1 MPSSNLNSTQ
11 HEMPMTLSLWKVL
24 VVITNTSILMLN
36 YWYNYLSLVM
46 HQIPCTP
53 MSFLKSTWR
62 GWKKLMRLEVDMVLW
77 GQYSFYQIYEV
88 SFAAIDSVTLLVPLK
103 VPVWVETGRSSE
115 EHPANSHHC
124 CQCQNALQTGATGI
138 LHISNYSVMKVEISK
153 CNLCT
158 TGVYPGKVLLNRS
171 GVSQWDTGCHTSG
184 WVSSDWGTSG
194 WPQPYPRW
202 PHGHAVRVLQQ
213 NG

>member
-1 MPSSNLNSTQ
+1 MVPLLVTRYAPDPMYSYEFPQEYLKRVKETHETGGGYGSVGSVDSTRY
-11 HEMPMTLSLWKVL
+11 MKL
-24 VVITNTSILMLN
+24 V
-36 YWYNYLSLVM
+36 
-46 HQIPCTP
+46 
-53 MSFLKSTWR
+53 
-62 GWKKLMRLEVDMVLW
+62 
-77 GQYSFYQIYEV
+77 
-88 SFAAIDSVTLLVPLK
+88 FAAIDSVTLLVPLK

-138 LHISNYSVMKVEISK
+138 LYISNYSVMKVEISK

-158 TGVYPGKVLLNRS
+158 TGVYPGKVFLNRS

>member
-115 EHPANSHHC
+115 EHTANSHHC

-153 CNLCT
+153 CNLRT
-158 TGVYPGKVLLNRS
+158 TGV
-171 GVSQWDTGCHTSG
+171 
-184 WVSSDWGTSG
+184 
-194 WPQPYPRW
+194 
-202 PHGHAVRVLQQ
+202 
-213 NG
+213 

>member
-1 MPSSNLNSTQ
+1 MLSSNLNSTQ

-115 EHPANSHHC
+115 EHTANSHHC

-153 CNLCT
+153 CNLRT
-158 TGVYPGKVLLNRS
+158 TGV
-171 GVSQWDTGCHTSG
+171 
-184 WVSSDWGTSG
+184 
-194 WPQPYPRW
+194 
-202 PHGHAVRVLQQ
+202 
-213 NG
+213 

>member
-153 CNLCT
+153 CNLRT
-158 TGVYPGKVLLNRS
+158 TGV
-171 GVSQWDTGCHTSG
+171 
-184 WVSSDWGTSG
+184 
-194 WPQPYPRW
+194 
-202 PHGHAVRVLQQ
+202 
-213 NG
+213 

>member
-1 MPSSNLNSTQ
+1 MLVLVLSDLQKCQQTTSSKALSGTLMLSSNLNSTQ

-77 GQYSFYQIYEV
+77 GQYIASTRY
-88 SFAAIDSVTLLVPLK
+88 
-103 VPVWVETGRSSE
+103 
-115 EHPANSHHC
+115 
-124 CQCQNALQTGATGI
+124 
-138 LHISNYSVMKVEISK
+138 MK
-153 CNLCT
+153 L
-158 TGVYPGKVLLNRS
+158 
-171 GVSQWDTGCHTSG
+171 
-184 WVSSDWGTSG
+184 
-194 WPQPYPRW
+194 
-202 PHGHAVRVLQQ
+202 VLQQ
-213 NG
+213 LTVSHCLCLWRYQYEWKLEEAQKNILRTHTTAVSARMLYKLGQQVYYI